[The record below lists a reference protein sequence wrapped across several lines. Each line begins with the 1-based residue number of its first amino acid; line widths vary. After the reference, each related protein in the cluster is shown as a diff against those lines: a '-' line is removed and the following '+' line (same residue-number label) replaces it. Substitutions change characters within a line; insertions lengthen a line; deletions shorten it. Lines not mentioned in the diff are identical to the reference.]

1 MVFVMIQELI
11 MAIIIQVLGYG
22 GYCLPKDTKQMVANY
37 KSIPNNLIGAIVD
50 ANSTR
55 IKYIAT
61 SIITKKISEV
71 GIYRLTMKKN
81 S

>member
-1 MVFVMIQELI
+1 M
-11 MAIIIQVLGYG
+11 
-22 GYCLPKDTKQMVANY
+22 PKDTKQMVANY

-55 IKYIAT
+55 IKYIAN

-71 GIYRLTMKKN
+71 GIYRLTMKKILKILDQVQ
-81 S
+81 SLA